1 LKSLYESGSFGEYA
15 VERRI
20 SYAGDTEVPTYVVLG
35 KYTEQGGRN
44 ISDAVTRLNAV
55 EQRLQQ
61 VGGRMLSWHM
71 TLGEYDL
78 VTIIELPSDDEVLQ
92 LALEVAKMG
101 NLSTTTL
108 KAFSRD
114 QVAAVISK
122 LT

>member
-1 LKSLYESGSFGEYA
+1 M
-15 VERRI
+15 
-20 SYAGDTEVPTYVVLG
+20 PTYVVLG

-44 ISDAVTRLNAV
+44 INDAVNRANAV

-61 VGGRMLSWHM
+61 VGGKMLSWHM

-78 VTIIELPSDDEVLQ
+78 VTIVEVPSDDDVLQ
-92 LALEVAKMG
+92 AVLETAKAG
-101 NLSTTTL
+101 NVRSTTL
-108 KAFSRD
+108 KAFTRD